1 MPSIDLTSTDWS
13 VVLDALDYASEEV
26 GYELYDTRNS
36 DFYDAEDRKLREDRQ
51 ANWDR
56 LAALIAPLAKETTN
70 ANH

>member
-1 MPSIDLTSTDWS
+1 MPSIDLTATDWS

-26 GYELYDTRNS
+26 GDDLFVTRNS
-36 DFYDAEDRKLREDRQ
+36 DFYDAEDRKFREDRQ

-56 LAALIAPLAKETTN
+56 LAKLIAPLAKETTN